1 MEWTAPGI
9 VLAATPYGEGDAL
22 ASLFTEEHGVTRGL
36 ARGGLSRAR
45 AATWQA
51 GNLVEARWVA
61 RLSEQLGSYT
71 GELVH
76 ASAALAMQDPLALAI
91 LTAACA
97 VAEGALPEREPQP
110 RVFRGLLHCVVHLDP
125 AELVAWEL
133 GLLSELGFGLDLSR
147 CALTGTTDH
156 LAYVSPKTGRAVCEE
171 AAGSWRE
178 RLLCLPPFLLQGGTP
193 TPAELRDAL
202 RLTGH
207 FLARD
212 AFGARHRPIPAA
224 RVMLFDRVSALADEQ
239 GKKAVLF

>member
-110 RVFRGLLHCVVHLDP
+110 RVFRGLLHLVVHLDP

-147 CALTGTTDH
+147 CALTGTTDQ

-178 RLLCLPPFLLQGGTP
+178 RLLCLPSFLLQGGTP
-193 TPAELRDAL
+193 TPADLRDAL

-212 AFGARHRPIPAA
+212 AFGARHRPIPTA
-224 RVMLFDRVSALADEQ
+224 RVMLYDRVSALADE
-239 GKKAVLF
+239 